1 MVWTAKP
8 QGQKDLKARKEM
20 LCRLLVRCDQSLN
33 DFSFFFA
40 VFHVIICSVKI
51 KGLLCVLGVSGGVIN
66 INSRAD

>member
-33 DFSFFFA
+33 DFSF
-40 VFHVIICSVKI
+40 
-51 KGLLCVLGVSGGVIN
+51 LCCFSRYHLQCEDERVVVCVGGE
-66 INSRAD
+66 RRGD